1 MKKIFNFIYLILLL
15 CIFSCSKQEIND
27 TINSFEVF
35 DETENSILH
44 DITTTETAYESI
56 EANETYEVPEI
67 IKYDTEDLLILD
79 DSESKNIDE
88 KILFDDKKKYPKVDG
103 STALLP
109 LMAQVRSRALGINLD
124 EAENDTSCTKT
135 NFAWYNLYEGNADIL
150 IVGEMPK
157 EVKDDLEYQ
166 NKLKKSNNK
175 KIQQILYAPVRREGL
190 VFIVNKNNPVESLTR
205 QQLIDIYTGKITN
218 WKEVGGNDA
227 NIEAFQREE
236 KSGSQT
242 IFRKILMKDIEPT
255 KKESWYYV
263 ADMNELIEEI
273 ASYDNTSNAI
283 GYSVYYFVTQM
294 HKNEN
299 VKILKIDD
307 IMPSNETIADFSYPL
322 LNESYVAIRAD
333 EPLNSDTRKL
343 YDYIRSNQGKQA
355 AMDAGYVP
363 VK

>member
-1 MKKIFNFIYLILLL
+1 MKRKINIICLIILLFM
-15 CIFSCSKQEIND
+15 ISCTKQKTESSIN
-27 TINSFEVF
+27 TF
-35 DETENSILH
+35 DDFYETENSVLYETIE
-44 DITTTETAYESI
+44 TTEKVV
-56 EANETYEVPEI
+56 ETLEVLETV
-67 IKYDTEDLLILD
+67 KYDTEDLLILD
-79 DSESKNIDE
+79 TSIQEAIEDE
-88 KILFDDKKKYPKVDG
+88 ILYNDKSLYPRMDG

-109 LMAQVRSRALGINLD
+109 LMAQVRSRALGISLD

-135 NFAWYNLYEGNADIL
+135 NFAWYNLFERNADIL

-166 NKLKKSNNK
+166 NKLKKSNNQ

-190 VFIVNKNNPVESLTR
+190 VFIVNKDNPVESLTR

-227 NIEAFQREE
+227 SIEAFQREE

-263 ADMNELIEEI
+263 ADMNDLIEEI
-273 ASYDNTSNAI
+273 ASYDNASNAI

-294 HKNEN
+294 HKNKN

-307 IMPSNETIADFSYPL
+307 VMPSNETIANFSYPL

-355 AMDAGYVP
+355 ALDAGYVP